1 MKDTIIMR
9 VFVSLPASAAVLA
22 LLAASLVWWTR
33 QSVPLSQTQ
42 NVGPATSAVPMPQ
55 LQSRLSALP
64 KATLGQA
71 REAALDDELLSA
83 TDASS
88 SRLPKIDRFDV
99 PGAIPGEALLT
110 FRSAQALDEFRARAA
125 RLGLTV
131 IGFDAKLRTAR
142 VRVGDPLALAGDLA
156 EHRDDYEQAGPN
168 YIARIPG
175 LPLADSSPEAATDT
189 ANAGG
194 RSPFQGQGLEFIG
207 ATGDRS
213 RWGKGVTVAVVD
225 SGIGSHPALE
235 HVDISHVDL
244 LADGSEMNGHG
255 TAMATLIAGNDSQVA
270 GVAPAA
276 RILDIRVADAEG
288 VSNTAILASGIV
300 RATDLG
306 ARVINISLGSAGY
319 SSVLAEAV
327 HYAQSRNAVVVAAAG
342 NEQQTALALP
352 AALEGVLSVGA
363 VDASGK
369 QAWFSNSGIGLTL
382 VAPGV
387 GIISGYSGSRLVIGS
402 GTSQSTALTSG
413 AVAYLLSRG
422 YSADSI
428 IPLLTRSAKPLKGTR
443 TAVGAGLLQL
453 PR

>member
-1 MKDTIIMR
+1 M
-9 VFVSLPASAAVLA
+9 
-22 LLAASLVWWTR
+22 
-33 QSVPLSQTQ
+33 
-42 NVGPATSAVPMPQ
+42 PMPQ
-55 LQSRLSALP
+55 SRLTTPAKVKLEQVSEDRASEDRSISRAP
-64 KATLGQA
+64 
-71 REAALDDELLSA
+71 
-83 TDASS
+83 SS
-88 SRLPKIDRFDV
+88 SGPKIDRFDV

-110 FRSAQALDEFRARAA
+110 FRTPQALADFRARAA

-131 IGFDAKLRTAR
+131 LGFDAKLRTAR
-142 VRVGDPLALAGDLA
+142 VRVTDPSALAGDLA
-156 EHRDDYEQAGPN
+156 EHADDYEQAGPN

-175 LPLADSSPEAATDT
+175 LPLADASREAATDT

-194 RSPFQGQGLEFIG
+194 RAPFQGQGLEFIG

-225 SGIGSHPALE
+225 SGIGSHPSLRN
-235 HVDISHVDL
+235 VDISHVDL
-244 LADGSEMNGHG
+244 LQDGSEMNGHG
-255 TAMATLIAGNDSQVA
+255 TAMATLIAGNDSEVG

-276 RILDIRVADAEG
+276 RILDIRVADSEG
-288 VSNTAILASGIV
+288 VSNTATLAIGIV

-306 ARVINISLGSAGY
+306 ARVINVSLGSAGY

-327 HYAQSRNAVVVAAAG
+327 QYAQSRNAVVVAAAG

-352 AALEGVLSVGA
+352 AALHGVLSVGA

-369 QAWFSNSGIGLTL
+369 QAWFSNSGAGLTL

-387 GIISGYSGSRLVIGS
+387 GIVSGYSESRLVIGS
-402 GTSQSTALTSG
+402 GTSQSAALTSG

-422 YSADSI
+422 YSAGSI
-428 IPLLTRSAKPLKGTR
+428 IPLLVETAKPLNSPS

-453 PR
+453 PK